1 MSFEPFLEGLSD
13 LSCCITQVDHLLLDL
28 SHIQLVKLSEFIIRV
43 TDWLFLHLA
52 FETLSS

>member
-1 MSFEPFLEGLSD
+1 MSFEPFLEGLPD